1 MTVIEQSRYPYTNI
15 DHPATSYIVI
25 DLEWNQPIPWIK
37 TNVDPKDLP
46 GEIIEIGAV
55 KLCLSEEGYLL
66 SKPFHVMIRPVCYTV
81 MNKNV
86 SRVTNKMS
94 SDLRFGLSFSDAY
107 NAFCQWCGKDY
118 VLCGWGN
125 SDLSI
130 LKSNLR
136 FHNHKAELNALFL
149 DVQPLFARVAEG
161 LTQQRS
167 VEYAVDFL
175 RIPKRDDFHCAHRDA
190 EYTGLVLMEL
200 FKLLDLA
207 KTDAPDPAAETSQRQ
222 EPRYPSTVLPSLENP
237 NQDGHDTE
245 GHTEGLLSEM
255 KALRLMAY
263 LQNPDLYAQ
272 TSMRTDFYPTWEKC
286 FEAYPAGKELCPAC
300 RTILSCQIDWFRL
313 KKSAF
318 SLWCCEDHHM
328 VLGRMRMKK
337 TPDGKVYASVSVRL
351 TDPGTARLVSERYEE
366 YIEFG
371 SAGRPFAIL
380 PEDTAETPETQNT
393 ENAFCAEDIRAEKAP
408 AGRPVP

>member
-1 MTVIEQSRYPYTNI
+1 MIDQSKYPFTSI

-55 KLCLSEEGYLL
+55 KLSLTQDGYEL

-86 SRVTNKMS
+86 SRVTNKIS

-107 NAFCQWCGKDY
+107 DAFRQWCGKDY
-118 VLCGWGN
+118 ILCGWGN

-136 FHNHKAELNALFL
+136 YHNWKVDLNTLFL

-161 LTQQRS
+161 MTQQRS

-175 RIPKRDDFHCAHRDA
+175 RIPKKDDFHAAHRDA
-190 EYTGLVLMEL
+190 EYTGLILMEL
-200 FKLLDLA
+200 FHLLDSMRSSG
-207 KTDAPDPAAETSQRQ
+207 AAQS
-222 EPRYPSTVLPSLENP
+222 SNNSKISNSADIADDVHN
-237 NQDGHDTE
+237 HDTAAR
-245 GHTEGLLSEM
+245 GKSPQDLLLHEM
-255 KALRLMAY
+255 KTLRLMAY
-263 LQNPDLYAQ
+263 LQNPDLHAEI
-272 TSMRTDFYPTWEKC
+272 SKRTGLYTTWEQC
-286 FEAYPAGKELCPAC
+286 FDDYPKDQELCPAC
-300 RTILSCQIDWFRL
+300 QMPVLCQIEWFRL
-313 KKSAF
+313 KKSGF
-318 SLWCCEDHHM
+318 SLWCCEEHHM

-337 TPDGKVYASVSVRL
+337 TPDAKIYASISVRL
-351 TDPGTARLVSERYEE
+351 TDPGTARLVTDRHAE
-366 YIEFG
+366 YLIYG
-371 SAGRPFAIL
+371 SQGKPVIIVSD
-380 PEDTAETPETQNT
+380 DTADTAIIPSGEEEHPPIDPLRRE
-393 ENAFCAEDIRAEKAP
+393 
-408 AGRPVP
+408 

>member
-1 MTVIEQSRYPYTNI
+1 VIERSRYPFTSI

-55 KLCLSEEGYLL
+55 KLSLTQDGYEL

-86 SRVTNKMS
+86 SRVTNKIS

-107 NAFCQWCGKDY
+107 DAFRQWCGKDFI
-118 VLCGWGN
+118 LCGWGN
-125 SDLSI
+125 SDLAI

-136 FHNHKAELNALFL
+136 YHNWKVDLNTLFL

-161 LTQQRS
+161 MTHQRS

-175 RIPKRDDFHCAHRDA
+175 RIPKKDDFHSAHRDA
-190 EYTGLVLMEL
+190 EYTGLILMEL
-200 FKLLDLA
+200 FHQLDSIRSSDAVHTQDTAVREKSAQDILL
-207 KTDAPDPAAETSQRQ
+207 
-222 EPRYPSTVLPSLENP
+222 
-237 NQDGHDTE
+237 H
-245 GHTEGLLSEM
+245 EM
-255 KALRLMAY
+255 KTLRLMAY
-263 LQNPDLYAQ
+263 LQNPDLHAEI
-272 TSMRTDFYPTWEKC
+272 SKRTGLYTTWEQC
-286 FEAYPAGKELCPAC
+286 FDDYAKDQELCPAC
-300 RTILSCQIDWFRL
+300 QIPLACDVGWFRL
-313 KKSAF
+313 KKSGF
-318 SLWCCEDHHM
+318 SLWCCEEHHM

-351 TDPGTARLVSERYEE
+351 TDPGTARLVTDRYDEYLLYGSQGQPVRIASVDTEDPAISTPDEE
-366 YIEFG
+366 HPPLELH
-371 SAGRPFAIL
+371 P
-380 PEDTAETPETQNT
+380 
-393 ENAFCAEDIRAEKAP
+393 
-408 AGRPVP
+408 

>member
-1 MTVIEQSRYPYTNI
+1 VIERSKYSYTSI

-55 KLCLSEEGYLL
+55 KLSLTEDGYEL

-86 SRVTNKMS
+86 SRVTNKIS

-107 NAFCQWCGKDY
+107 DAFRQWCGKDY
-118 VLCGWGN
+118 ILCGWGN

-136 FHNHKAELNALFL
+136 YHNWKVDLNTLFL

-161 LTQQRS
+161 MTHQRS

-175 RIPKRDDFHCAHRDA
+175 RIPKKDDFHAAHRDA
-190 EYTGLVLMEL
+190 EYTGLILKEL
-200 FKLLDLA
+200 FHQLDSIRSSGALHSSGLSKVSNTANIPNDVHTSDTAVREKSAQDLLL
-207 KTDAPDPAAETSQRQ
+207 
-222 EPRYPSTVLPSLENP
+222 
-237 NQDGHDTE
+237 H
-245 GHTEGLLSEM
+245 EM
-255 KALRLMAY
+255 KTLRLMAY
-263 LQNPDLYAQ
+263 LQNPDLHAEI
-272 TSMRTDFYPTWEKC
+272 SKRTGLYTTWEQC
-286 FEAYPAGKELCPAC
+286 FDDYSKDQELCPAC
-300 RTILSCQIDWFRL
+300 QMPLACHVGWFRL
-313 KKSAF
+313 KKAGF
-318 SLWCCEDHHM
+318 SLWCCEKHHM

-351 TDPGTARLVSERYEE
+351 TDPGTARLVTDRHDE
-366 YIEFG
+366 YLLYG
-371 SAGRPFAIL
+371 SQGQPVMMAVV
-380 PEDTAETPETQNT
+380 DTADSALMTPDEEEHPQPDPHPEMTS
-393 ENAFCAEDIRAEKAP
+393 EE
-408 AGRPVP
+408 

>member
-1 MTVIEQSRYPYTNI
+1 MIEQNLYPYTYI
-15 DHPATSYIVI
+15 DHPASSYIVI

-37 TNVDPKDLP
+37 TAVDPKELP

-55 KLCLSEEGYLL
+55 KLSLTETGYTL

-94 SDLRFGLSFSDAY
+94 SDLRFGLTFDDAYESFS
-107 NAFCQWCGKDY
+107 QWCGQDY

-136 FHNHKAELNALFL
+136 YHNRNTDLNTLFL

-161 LTQQRS
+161 MSHQRS

-175 RIPKRDDFHCAHRDA
+175 RIPKKDDFHSAHRDA
-190 EYTGLVLMEL
+190 EYTGLILREIFL
-200 FKLLDLA
+200 LLDQA
-207 KTDAPDPAAETSQRQ
+207 K
-222 EPRYPSTVLPSLENP
+222 STVKSA
-237 NQDGHDTE
+237 GGVTE
-245 GHTEGLLSEM
+245 KAAGEVMGMLTEEATAGAITRAGIEALQQEM
-255 KALRLMAY
+255 KDLRLMAY
-263 LQNPDLYAQ
+263 LQNPDLHAE
-272 TSMRTDFYPTWEKC
+272 TSKKTGLYPSWEPC
-286 FEAYPAGKELCPAC
+286 FDDYPKDQEFCPAC
-300 RTILSCQIDWFRL
+300 QAQLSCQISWFRIR
-313 KKSAF
+313 KSAF
-318 SLWCCEDHHM
+318 SLWCCEEHHM

-351 TDPGTARLVSERYEE
+351 TDPGSARLVTERHDE
-366 YIEFG
+366 YLLYG
-371 SAGRPFAIL
+371 SQG
-380 PEDTAETPETQNT
+380 
-393 ENAFCAEDIRAEKAP
+393 K
-408 AGRPVP
+408 PVPVAVVDESVEISSETASETTLEIASE

>member
-1 MTVIEQSRYPYTNI
+1 MIERSRFLYTSI

-55 KLCLSEEGYLL
+55 KLSLTEDGYEL

-86 SRVTNKMS
+86 SRVTNKIS

-107 NAFCQWCGKDY
+107 EAFRQWCGKDY
-118 VLCGWGN
+118 ILCGWGN

-136 FHNHKAELNALFL
+136 YHNWKVDLNTLFL

-161 LTQQRS
+161 MTQQRS

-175 RIPKRDDFHCAHRDA
+175 RIPKKDDFHSAHRDA
-190 EYTGLVLMEL
+190 EYTGLILKEL
-200 FKLLDLA
+200 FQQLDGIRSSDAVLSSGTVQSAGHSAQDLLL
-207 KTDAPDPAAETSQRQ
+207 
-222 EPRYPSTVLPSLENP
+222 
-237 NQDGHDTE
+237 H
-245 GHTEGLLSEM
+245 EM
-255 KALRLMAY
+255 NTLRLMAY
-263 LQNPDLYAQ
+263 LQNPDLHAEV
-272 TSMRTDFYPTWEKC
+272 SKRTGLYSTWEQC
-286 FEAYPAGKELCPAC
+286 FEDYAKDQELCPAC
-300 RTILSCQIDWFRL
+300 QIPLACHVGWFRL
-313 KKSAF
+313 KKSGF

-351 TDPGTARLVSERYEE
+351 TDPGTARLVTDRYDEYLIYGSQGQPVIMASADASDPALMSPDGEE
-366 YIEFG
+366 H
-371 SAGRPFAIL
+371 
-380 PEDTAETPETQNT
+380 TQP
-393 ENAFCAEDIRAEKAP
+393 DP
-408 AGRPVP
+408 HP